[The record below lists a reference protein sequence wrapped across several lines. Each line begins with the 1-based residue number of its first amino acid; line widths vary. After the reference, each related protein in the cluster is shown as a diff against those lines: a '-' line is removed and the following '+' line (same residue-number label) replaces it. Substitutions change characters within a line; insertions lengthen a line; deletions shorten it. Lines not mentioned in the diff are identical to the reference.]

1 MSRAWIDPL
10 KAYLA
15 IISLIVVLAALAIV
29 GLDWST
35 AKVQAL
41 AWDLAVPL
49 LVLTAIVIFVR
60 EVIHDLTR

>member
-15 IISLIVVLAALAIV
+15 IISLIVVLAALAIGV
-29 GLDWST
+29 LGWST
-35 AKVQAL
+35 ATVQGL

-49 LVLTAIVIFVR
+49 LVITAMVIFVR
-60 EVIHDLTR
+60 EVFQDLTR